1 MDKKLTKFFQ
11 IFAILALLLGAVGP
25 MAFSAGGLQ
34 LKAHPML
41 AQMASQSPMSVV
53 SVIVQ
58 KAGSSGQ
65 AEALATQLGGK
76 ITRDLR
82 IINAFTAKMLAK
94 SALELAFSP
103 LVRWVS
109 LDAPVR
115 QSDAE
120 ETVYTTWA
128 TSLGFLVANGFT
140 DNTNMVDDAL
150 GPNGRFGYGSDV
162 KGSFSGF
169 ASEVTPDYSIHKVE
183 VVLQAY
189 APVVLGA
196 GDNPLLTVYAGGKPI
211 SSATVDYKLFTPYSS
226 LESAGLVEI
235 DITGSHVWQWS
246 DFDSGV
252 ELVIDQTRLNVG
264 HPVYYDAVGLRV
276 TSGPSAVI
284 SINGTTTTTFA
295 ASMTAGATSI
305 TSVPQATTIASLTG
319 SSPKVS
325 APTTSVTSLSVMNT
339 SMNATIAANGVPIDI
354 SRLVTAYD
362 KAVRAPEVWNEAPTY
377 LQGQG
382 MTVAVVDSGV
392 VRNKD
397 IGGRLYKSVN
407 FNKDYHNSADRYG
420 HGTFV
425 ASVIGGDGKH
435 SYGQYIGIAP
445 KTNLVNLRVSDD
457 QGAAE
462 ESDVINAL
470 QWALDNKSRYN
481 IRVVNLSLNSSM
493 PQSYHT
499 SPLDAAVE
507 ILWFNG
513 IVVVASAGNNGSADL
528 YPPANDPF
536 VITVGAANDM
546 GTADLSDD
554 IVAPFS
560 AYGVTE
566 NGVNKPELVAPG
578 ANIVAYLSG
587 NHQLTL
593 GEQHPA
599 NRVNENYFRMSG
611 TSFAAPIVSG
621 AVALLL
627 QNQPSLTPDQVKYRL
642 MTTAN
647 KTWPG
652 YDPVKAGAGYL
663 DIYAA
668 LHNGT
673 LENAGTG
680 LVASQLLWT
689 GSQPVTWDSVSWNS
703 VSWNSVSWNSVSWN
717 SVSWNSVSW
726 NSDYW
731 EP

>member
-1 MDKKLTKFFQ
+1 MDKKITKFFQ
-11 IFAILALLLGAVGP
+11 IFAVLALLLGAVGP
-25 MAFSAGGLQ
+25 MAVSGGSLQ
-34 LKAHPML
+34 LKAHPRL
-41 AQMASQSPMSVV
+41 AQMASQSPDSQV

-58 KAGSSGQ
+58 KVGSSGQ

-76 ITRDLR
+76 ITRDLP

-115 QSDAE
+115 QADAE

-128 TSLGFLVANGFT
+128 TSLGSLVANGFT
-140 DNTNMVDDAL
+140 NNANMVHDAL
-150 GPNGRFGYGSDV
+150 GPDGLFGYGSTV

-169 ASEVTPDYSIHKVE
+169 ASEVTPGNVIHKVE

-189 APVVLGA
+189 TPVPLEA
-196 GDNPLLTVYAGGKPI
+196 GDDPVLTLFVGGKAL
-211 SSATVDYKLFTPYSS
+211 SSATLNHQLFEPFA
-226 LESAGLVEI
+226 SAENAGEVAV
-235 DITGSHVWQWS
+235 DITGSHLWQWA
-246 DFDSGV
+246 DFDYVV
-252 ELVIDQTRLNVG
+252 ELAIDQTRLKAE
-264 HPVYYDAVGLRV
+264 HPVYFDAIGLRV
-276 TSGPSAVI
+276 SSGLSTNTSS
-284 SINGTTTTTFA
+284 SGTTS
-295 ASMTAGATSI
+295 ASQTVSGTSPSPLVLRAGTSTSSMSSASTSTAGSTR
-305 TSVPQATTIASLTG
+305 T
-319 SSPKVS
+319 
-325 APTTSVTSLSVMNT
+325 
-339 SMNATIAANGVPIDI
+339 PIDI
-354 SRLVTAYD
+354 SRLVTVYNQ
-362 KAVRAPEVWNEAPTY
+362 AVRAPEVWNEAPAY

-382 MTVAVVDSGV
+382 ITVAMVDSGV
-392 VRNKD
+392 VKNRD
-397 IGGRLYKSVN
+397 IAGRLYKSAN
-407 FNKDYHNSADRYG
+407 FNKAYHNSADRYG

-457 QGAAE
+457 QGMAV
-462 ESDVINAL
+462 ESDVVDAL

-513 IVVVASAGNNGSADL
+513 IVVIASAGNNGSADL

-566 NGVNKPELVAPG
+566 NGVGKPELVAPG

-599 NRVNENYFRMSG
+599 NRVNDNYFRMSG

-627 QNQPSLTPDQVKYRL
+627 QNQPSLTPDQVKNRL
-642 MTTAN
+642 MVTAN
-647 KTWPG
+647 KNWPG
-652 YDPVKAGAGYL
+652 YDPAKAGAGYL

-668 LHNGT
+668 VHGGVIDSAN
-673 LENAGTG
+673 TG
-680 LVASQLLWT
+680 LLASQLLWT
-689 GSQPVTWDSVSWNS
+689 GNQPITWESVSWNS

-731 EP
+731 GP

>member
-1 MDKKLTKFFQ
+1 MEKKITKFLQ
-11 IFAILALLLGAVGP
+11 IIVVLALLLGAVGP
-25 MAFSAGGLQ
+25 MAISGGNLQ
-34 LKAHPML
+34 FKAHPRL
-41 AQMASQSPMSVV
+41 AQMASQTPDSQV

-82 IINAFTAKMLAK
+82 IINAFTASMLAK
-94 SALELAFSP
+94 SAIELAFSP

-120 ETVYTTWA
+120 ETVYTSWA
-128 TSLGFLVANGFT
+128 TSLGTLVANGYT
-140 DNTNMVDDAL
+140 DSANMVDDAL
-150 GPNGRFGYGSDV
+150 GPNGSFGFGSSI

-169 ASEVTPDYSIHKVE
+169 ASEVTPGNVIHKIE

-189 APVVLGA
+189 TPVPLEA
-196 GDNPLLTVYAGGKPI
+196 GDDPVLTVFVGGQPV
-211 SSATVDYKLFTPYSS
+211 SSATLNRQLFGPFA
-226 LESAGLVEI
+226 SAENAGELAV
-235 DITGSHVWQWS
+235 DITGCRTWQWA

-252 ELVIDQTRLNVG
+252 ELAIDQTRLKPW

-276 TSGPSAVI
+276 TSSL
-284 SINGTTTTTFA
+284 STYTSNCGTTYPSQTA
-295 ASMTAGATSI
+295 AATSQTPFTLKAG
-305 TSVPQATTIASLTG
+305 TSTSSMASSSSSGSNSPSTTWSTRA
-319 SSPKVS
+319 
-325 APTTSVTSLSVMNT
+325 
-339 SMNATIAANGVPIDI
+339 PIDI
-354 SRLVTAYD
+354 SRLATVYD
-362 KAVRAPEVWNEAPTY
+362 QAVRAPDVWNEAPAY

-382 MTVAVVDSGV
+382 MTVALVDSGLV
-392 VRNKD
+392 KNKD

-407 FNKDYHNSADRYG
+407 FNKAYHNSADRYG

-425 ASVIGGDGKH
+425 ASIIGGDGKH

-457 QGAAE
+457 EGAAE

-470 QWALDNKSRYN
+470 QWALENKSRYN
-481 IRVVNLSLNSSM
+481 IRVINLSLNSSM

-513 IVVVASAGNNGSADL
+513 IVVVVSAGNNGSADL

-560 AYGVTE
+560 AYGLTE

-599 NRVNENYFRMSG
+599 NRVNDNYFRMSG
-611 TSFAAPIVSG
+611 TSFAAPIVTG

-627 QNQPSLTPDQVKYRL
+627 QSEPSLTPDQVKYRL

-647 KTWPG
+647 RDWPG
-652 YDPVKAGAGYL
+652 YDQVKAGSGYL

-673 LENAGTG
+673 LENADTG
-680 LVASQLLWT
+680 LAASQLLWT
-689 GSQPVTWDSVSWNS
+689 GSQPTTWDSVSWNS

>member
-1 MDKKLTKFFQ
+1 MDKKITKFIQ
-11 IFAILALLLGAVGP
+11 IFAVLALLIGAVGP
-25 MAFSAGGLQ
+25 MAISGGNLQ
-34 LKAHPML
+34 LKAHPRL
-41 AQMASQSPMSVV
+41 AQMATQSPDSLV

-65 AEALATQLGGK
+65 AEELATQLGGK
-76 ITRDLR
+76 ITRDLS

-115 QSDAE
+115 QSDAV
-120 ETVYTTWA
+120 ETVYTSWA
-128 TSLGFLVANGFT
+128 TSLGVLVVNGFT
-140 DNTNMVDDAL
+140 DNANMVDDAL
-150 GPNGRFGYGSDV
+150 GPDGLFGYGSTV

-169 ASEVTPDYSIHKVE
+169 ASEVTPGNGIQKVE

-189 APVVLGA
+189 TPVPLEV
-196 GDNPLLTVYAGGKPI
+196 GDDPVLTVFVSGQPV
-211 SSATVDYKLFTPYSS
+211 SSATLNHELIQPFA
-226 LESAGLVEI
+226 SAENAGELTV
-235 DITGSHVWQWS
+235 DITGSHIWQWA
-246 DFDSGV
+246 DLDNGV
-252 ELVIDQTRLNVG
+252 ELIIDQTRLNAE
-264 HPVYYDAVGLRV
+264 HPVYYDAIGLRV
-276 TSGPSAVI
+276 TSVLGTNTSGSGTGSAPPTT
-284 SINGTTTTTFA
+284 SGT
-295 ASMTAGATSI
+295 MTSSPQFGSGTSS
-305 TSVPQATTIASLTG
+305 TSSTSRTG
-319 SSPKVS
+319 SS
-325 APTTSVTSLSVMNT
+325 TS
-339 SMNATIAANGVPIDI
+339 SMSSQTASTNNSPSTAWSYRGPIDI
-354 SRLVTAYD
+354 GRLVTVFNQ
-362 KAVRAPEVWNEAPTY
+362 AVRAPDVWNEAPAY

-382 MTVAVVDSGV
+382 MTVALVDSGI
-392 VRNKD
+392 VRNRD

-425 ASVIGGDGKH
+425 ASIIGGDGKH
-435 SYGQYIGIAP
+435 SYGQYMGIAP

-457 QGAAE
+457 EGAAE

-507 ILWFNG
+507 VLWFNG
-513 IVVVASAGNNGSADL
+513 IVVVVSAGNNGSADL

-554 IVAPFS
+554 IVAHFS

-587 NHQLTL
+587 NQQLTL
-593 GEQHPA
+593 GEEHPA

-627 QNQPSLTPDQVKYRL
+627 QSQPYLTPDQVKYRL
-642 MTTAN
+642 MSTAN
-647 KTWPG
+647 KSWPG

-663 DIYAA
+663 DIYA
-668 LHNGT
+668 LVHDGT
-673 LENAGTG
+673 LENADTG
-680 LVASQLLWT
+680 MVASQLLWS
-689 GSQPVTWDSVSWNS
+689 GNQPVTWESVSWNS